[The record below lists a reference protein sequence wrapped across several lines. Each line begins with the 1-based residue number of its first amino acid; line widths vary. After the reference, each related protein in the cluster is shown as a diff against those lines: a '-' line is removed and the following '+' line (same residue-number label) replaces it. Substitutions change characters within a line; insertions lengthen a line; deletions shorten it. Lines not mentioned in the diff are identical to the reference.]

1 MKTPL
6 EELIEKEDELALGFY
21 NVNYSGTQTSE
32 FLKPYIINTFKAARL
47 TLLSDKERLVKA
59 CNAIQASRNELD
71 SQITD
76 LKSHT
81 EQIAIGFSIW
91 TEKNG
96 WDWSGNHQVFINDDF
111 EPKEASELFKDYM
124 ESLKP

>member
-1 MKTPL
+1 MT
-6 EELIEKEDELALGFY
+6 E
-21 NVNYSGTQTSE
+21 
-32 FLKPYIINTFKAARL
+32 
-47 TLLSDKERLVKA
+47 
-59 CNAIQASRNELD
+59 
-71 SQITD
+71 
-76 LKSHT
+76 LKSRFRQLTSSFCVSFVESGERADKCIAIT
-81 EQIAIGFSIW
+81 EEIAIGFSIW

>member
-6 EELIEKEDELALGFY
+6 EERFKKLGKPVIGTC
-21 NVNYSGTQTSE
+21 VNCGQETQVHEACVKCISG
-32 FLKPYIINTFKAARL
+32 A
-47 TLLSDKERLVKA
+47 
-59 CNAIQASRNELD
+59 
-71 SQITD
+71 
-76 LKSHT
+76 